1 MGKLTIKEESS
12 NPQTPV
18 SGNRT
23 MYPKQDGWYEI
34 NDSGVVKNLFSD
46 KVFGLNYIGQ
56 SSSGQDTNT
65 LNSFKTYLGLSYPSG
80 IATNGYKYEIE
91 FHALTRYSTSGR
103 NHICRIA
110 LDGNTIEEEISIE
123 HKDTGSD
130 IRFPIG
136 YKYIID
142 GNQLNGNGGF
152 IDFDYRAQQNG
163 DTARVYSCT
172 LTFKRVI

>member
-1 MGKLTIKEESS
+1 MGKLTVKEELS
-12 NPQTPV
+12 NPQTPT

-23 MYPKQDGWYEI
+23 LYPKTDGWYEI
-34 NDSGVVKNLFSD
+34 DDSGVVRNLFSQN
-46 KVFGLNYIGQ
+46 VYGLNYIGE
-56 SSSGQDTNT
+56 SSTGEDTNT
-65 LNSFKTYLGLSYPSG
+65 INSFKTYLGFSYPSG
-80 IATNGYKYEIE
+80 IAVPGYKYEIG
-91 FHALTRYSTSGR
+91 FNALTRYSTSGR

-110 LDGNTIEEEISIE
+110 LDGNTIEEQISIE

-130 IRFPIG
+130 IRFPVN

-152 IDFDYRAQQNG
+152 IDFDYRPQQNG

-172 LTFKRVI
+172 LIFKRVL